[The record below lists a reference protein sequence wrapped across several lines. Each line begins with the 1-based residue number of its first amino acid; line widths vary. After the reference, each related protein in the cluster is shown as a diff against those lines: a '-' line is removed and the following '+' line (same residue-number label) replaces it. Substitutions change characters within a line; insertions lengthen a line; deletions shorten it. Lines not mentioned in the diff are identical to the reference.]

1 MSKFIHFQ
9 DHPPI
14 NIDLVFRIGKRQSSN
29 YDDDLFV
36 TGLNYEICFFP
47 TELGNYT
54 SWSFKSKGLRN
65 QVYAKIKE
73 IHSTEIKL
81 R

>member
-9 DHPPI
+9 DQQPV
-14 NIDLVFRIGKRQSSN
+14 NIDLVLRINKGESSI
-29 YDDDLFV
+29 YDDSFNEI
-36 TGLNYEICFFP
+36 GIKYEIRFFP

-65 QVYAKIKE
+65 QVYTKIKK

>member
-14 NIDLVFRIGKRQSSN
+14 NIDLVFRIGKQELN
-29 YDDDLFV
+29 IYGDDFKV
-36 TGLNYEICFFP
+36 IGTHYEIWFFT
-47 TELGNYT
+47 TELGDYT